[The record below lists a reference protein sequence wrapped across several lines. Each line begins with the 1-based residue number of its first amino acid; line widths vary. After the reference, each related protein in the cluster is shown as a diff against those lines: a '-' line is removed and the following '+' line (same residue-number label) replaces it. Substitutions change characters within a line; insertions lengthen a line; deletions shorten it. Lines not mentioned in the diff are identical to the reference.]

1 MVRPVYIAY
10 LLLLGALTLTGFL
23 LDGTPWWVLVLI
35 GSGAM
40 ALVAA
45 ADIVTTR
52 RASLRR

>member
-1 MVRPVYIAY
+1 MVRPVYVAY
-10 LLLLGALTLTGFL
+10 LVVLGALALIGFL

-35 GSGAM
+35 GSGVM
-40 ALVAA
+40 ALIAV

>member
-1 MVRPVYIAY
+1 MVRPVYVAY
-10 LLLLGALTLTGFL
+10 LLLLGALALIGFF
-23 LDGTPWWVLVLI
+23 LDDTPWWVLVLI

-40 ALVAA
+40 ALVAL